1 MKALI
6 EAPGR
11 KSMPQ
16 KKGPDV
22 SGLFS
27 YWNLLNAGARSAS
40 LEHRIILGRMA
51 GKNRSMPSALFKPPF

>member
-1 MKALI
+1 
-6 EAPGR
+6 
-11 KSMPQ
+11 MPQ
-16 KKGPDV
+16 KKCPDV